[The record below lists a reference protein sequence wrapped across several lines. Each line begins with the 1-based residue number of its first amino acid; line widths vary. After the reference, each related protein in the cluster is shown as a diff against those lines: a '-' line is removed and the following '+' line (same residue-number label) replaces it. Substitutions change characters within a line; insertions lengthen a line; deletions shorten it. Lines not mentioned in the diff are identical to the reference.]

1 MIAIHAGARSC
12 QPEKME
18 LASAAATM
26 ALQTARLAA
35 KTSKESAPGQLG
47 YFSF

>member
-1 MIAIHAGARSC
+1 
-12 QPEKME
+12 ME

-35 KTSKESAPGQLG
+35 KTSKEFAAGQLA